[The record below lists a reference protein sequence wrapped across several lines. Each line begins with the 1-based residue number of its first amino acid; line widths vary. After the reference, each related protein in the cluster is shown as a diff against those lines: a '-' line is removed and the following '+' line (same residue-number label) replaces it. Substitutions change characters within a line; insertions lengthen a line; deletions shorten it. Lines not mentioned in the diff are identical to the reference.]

1 MAKPSK
7 ISSKP
12 KISKGGDLKAWAKK
26 WNLDDEE
33 IEVLASLEAGKVRP
47 IPNQKKHIK
56 EAVEAAKAF
65 TRKNSR
71 LNIRISDDDLLRL
84 KMRAARE
91 GLPYQTLA
99 ASIIHKFV
107 YDILGKTN

>member
-1 MAKPSK
+1 MVKTNKTKTGAKN
-7 ISSKP
+7 
-12 KISKGGDLKAWAKK
+12 GDLKSFAKK
-26 WNLDDEE
+26 WKLDEE
-33 IEVLASLEAGKVRP
+33 EMDVLSAFEAGKLNP
-47 IPNQKKHIK
+47 LPNQKKHIK
-56 EAVEAAKAF
+56 EVTEAARAF

-84 KMRAARE
+84 KIKAARE

-107 YDILGKTN
+107 YETLGKNN